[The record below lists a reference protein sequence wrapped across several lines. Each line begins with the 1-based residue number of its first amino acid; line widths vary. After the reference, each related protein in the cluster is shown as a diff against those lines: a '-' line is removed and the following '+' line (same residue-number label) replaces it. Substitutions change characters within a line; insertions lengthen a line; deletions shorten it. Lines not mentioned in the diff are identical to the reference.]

1 MTAPLTIVLVEPAG
15 PLNVGS
21 VARVMKN
28 FGLAQLVLVNPQC
41 DRLGREALQMAIHAR
56 DILDGAI
63 EVPDLPTALARCDR
77 VGATFGRD
85 WDSPVVVQEPAA
97 ALPWLRAG
105 RSPAL
110 VFGREDRG
118 LSNDELKYAQRLI
131 RIPTSEAYPSMN
143 LAQAVAVCAYE
154 WIREPIA
161 PNLNAPDL
169 NAPDLNAPNLNAPPV
184 AEPIELAPVAQV
196 EHFHR
201 DLEALLLRSGF
212 LYPHTVGSRMEKLRR
227 ILQRSNPSPQ
237 DLALLWG
244 AVKQM
249 NWAIDHLPRPD
260 ERQ

>member
-41 DRLGREALQMAIHAR
+41 DRLGREARQMAIHAR
-56 DILDGAI
+56 DVLEGAI
-63 EVPDLPTALARCDR
+63 EVPDLPTALAGCDR

-131 RIPTSEAYPSMN
+131 RIPTSAAYPSMN

-154 WIREPIA
+154 WVREPSA
-161 PNLNAPDL
+161 PQAI
-169 NAPDLNAPNLNAPPV
+169 APPV
-184 AEPIELAPVAQV
+184 AAEPIELAPVAQV

-212 LYPHTVGSRMEKLRR
+212 LYPHTAGSRMEKLRR
-227 ILQRSNPSPQ
+227 LLQRSNPSPQ

-244 AVKQM
+244 AVKQLG
-249 NWAIDHLPRPD
+249 WAIDHLPRPD